1 MVQLSHP
8 YMILEKK
15 NSFDYTDLCRQN
27 DVSAFNTLSR
37 LVIVF
42 LPRSKHLL
50 IFMAAVAIYSDFGA
64 QEKKLCHCFH
74 FPPSICHGMMG
85 PDAMIFV
92 FWMLRFKPAS
102 SLFSFTFI
110 KRLFSSSS
118 LSIIRVVSSA
128 YLRLLIFL
136 PAILISACVSSS
148 LAFLIMYSAYV
159 RRQWHAT
166 SVLLPGKSHGQRSL
180 VGCSPWG
187 CEESGTTEWLPFH
200 FHALEKEMATHSSV
214 LAWRIPG
221 MGKPGVLPSMGSH
234 RVGHDWSNLAAAAT
248 LHVS

>member
-1 MVQLSHP
+1 
-8 YMILEKK
+8 
-15 NSFDYTDLCRQN
+15 
-27 DVSAFNTLSR
+27 
-37 LVIVF
+37 
-42 LPRSKHLL
+42 
-50 IFMAAVAIYSDFGA
+50 
-64 QEKKLCHCFH
+64 
-74 FPPSICHGMMG
+74 MG
-85 PDAMIFV
+85 SDAMIFV
-92 FWMLRFKPAS
+92 FWMLSFKPAFSLS
-102 SLFSFTFI
+102 SFI
-110 KRLFSSSS
+110 FIRRLFSSSS
-118 LSIIRVVSSA
+118 LSAIRAVSFA

-136 PAILISACVSSS
+136 PAILISACDSSS

-234 RVGHDWSNLAAAAT
+234 RVGHNWSDLAAAAEPFNFSFFSISGCGIDLDYCDIEWFVLET
-248 LHVS
+248 NRSFHCFWNCIQVLHFGIFWLWGLFHFF